1 MMAVFFIHIGIVQTS
16 IPSLLSTS
24 VSPTASLAQ
33 VLPSSQS
40 LNITQGKVLTLSLN
54 FKKKNYKI
62 IDNIV
67 HILIESTTGF
77 YIGYRSIKFGTG
89 PG

>member
-1 MMAVFFIHIGIVQTS
+1 MIKSSLKATFQLTNLLKSYFCSQSQFLLWQQFLITVFSINTGIVQTS

-40 LNITQGKVLTLSLN
+40 LNITQGKVLTL
-54 FKKKNYKI
+54 
-62 IDNIV
+62 
-67 HILIESTTGF
+67 
-77 YIGYRSIKFGTG
+77 
-89 PG
+89 